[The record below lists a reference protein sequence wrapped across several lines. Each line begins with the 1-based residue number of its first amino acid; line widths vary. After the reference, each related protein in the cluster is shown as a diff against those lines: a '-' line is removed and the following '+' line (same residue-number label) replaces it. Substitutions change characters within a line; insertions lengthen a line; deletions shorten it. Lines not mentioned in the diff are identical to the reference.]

1 VAVQLR
7 EEAASTKEMAVAST
21 KNFPQAAVASRKSSP
36 QKAES
41 PGNPPVLGR
50 EAAMMMGATTWMATA
65 LWKERGC
72 HCRHAPRGRR
82 R

>member
-36 QKAES
+36 QQAAES

-50 EAAMMMGATTWMATA
+50 EAATMMGA
-65 LWKERGC
+65 
-72 HCRHAPRGRR
+72 
-82 R
+82 